1 MVTRGYKGLQDLTK
15 GYMGLQEVRVVKKSY
30 KGSLEVTRC

>member
-1 MVTRGYKGLQDLTK
+1 MVTRGYKRLQDLTK

-30 KGSLEVTRC
+30 KGSLGVTRC